1 MPISV
6 SSHIIVS
13 FEQRDNYIGE
23 ITRLKKFL
31 IRKKT
36 GQCTPEDMKN
46 TYQNGQKSIER
57 TVYVL
62 LPVDRI
68 RFHLLN
74 VAREEE
80 TI

>member
-13 FEQRDNYIGE
+13 FEQRDNYMGE

-68 RFHLLN
+68 RFQLLN

>member
-13 FEQRDNYIGE
+13 LFKRDNYRGE

-57 TVYVL
+57 AVYVL
-62 LPVDRI
+62 LPVDRR

>member
-13 FEQRDNYIGE
+13 FEQRDNYMGE

>member
-1 MPISV
+1 VPISV

-13 FEQRDNYIGE
+13 LFKRDNYIGE

-31 IRKKT
+31 IRIKT

>member
-1 MPISV
+1 M
-6 SSHIIVS
+6 
-13 FEQRDNYIGE
+13 GE

-57 TVYVL
+57 AVYVL
-62 LPVDRI
+62 LPVDRR

>member
-1 MPISV
+1 MCHLSV

-13 FEQRDNYIGE
+13 FEQRDNYMGE
-23 ITRLKKFL
+23 ITRLKKISHL
-31 IRKKT
+31 KKT

-62 LPVDRI
+62 LPVDRR
-68 RFHLLN
+68 RFH
-74 VAREEE
+74 R
-80 TI
+80 

>member
-13 FEQRDNYIGE
+13 LFKRDNYMGE

>member
-13 FEQRDNYIGE
+13 FEQRDNYMGE

-62 LPVDRI
+62 LSVDRR

>member
-1 MPISV
+1 VPISV

-13 FEQRDNYIGE
+13 FEQRDNYMGE

-57 TVYVL
+57 AVYVL
-62 LPVDRI
+62 LPVDRR

>member
-1 MPISV
+1 VPISV

>member
-13 FEQRDNYIGE
+13 FEQRDNYMRE

-57 TVYVL
+57 AVYVL
-62 LPVDRI
+62 LPVDRR

>member
-36 GQCTPEDMKN
+36 GQCTPEDMKS

-62 LPVDRI
+62 LPVDRR

>member
-13 FEQRDNYIGE
+13 FEQRDNYMGE

-62 LPVDRI
+62 LPVDRR
-68 RFHLLN
+68 RFHPLN

>member
-13 FEQRDNYIGE
+13 LFKRDNYIGE

-57 TVYVL
+57 AVYVL
-62 LPVDRI
+62 LPVDRR

>member
-13 FEQRDNYIGE
+13 FEQRDNYMGE

-36 GQCTPEDMKN
+36 GQCTQEDMKN

-62 LPVDRI
+62 LPVDRR

>member
-13 FEQRDNYIGE
+13 FEQRDNYMGE

-57 TVYVL
+57 AVYVL
-62 LPVDRI
+62 LPVDRR

>member
-13 FEQRDNYIGE
+13 LFKRDNYMGE

-31 IRKKT
+31 ILKKT

-62 LPVDRI
+62 LPVDRR

>member
-6 SSHIIVS
+6 SAHIIVS
-13 FEQRDNYIGE
+13 LFKRDNYIGE

-62 LPVDRI
+62 LLVDRI

>member
-13 FEQRDNYIGE
+13 LFKRDNYVGG